1 MAFII
6 FFFKK
11 LKRIE
16 KIGYDS
22 NFNFEYNSEKGFKES
37 LSIALG
43 IKVSTNL
50 KASVKISGE
59 TLENED
65 ILTLST
71 YDFST

>member
-6 FFFKK
+6 FFLKK

>member
-1 MAFII
+1 M
-6 FFFKK
+6 
-11 LKRIE
+11 KRIE

-22 NFNFEYNSEKGFKES
+22 NFNFEYSSEKGFKES

>member
-6 FFFKK
+6 FFF
-11 LKRIE
+11 LKFEKIE